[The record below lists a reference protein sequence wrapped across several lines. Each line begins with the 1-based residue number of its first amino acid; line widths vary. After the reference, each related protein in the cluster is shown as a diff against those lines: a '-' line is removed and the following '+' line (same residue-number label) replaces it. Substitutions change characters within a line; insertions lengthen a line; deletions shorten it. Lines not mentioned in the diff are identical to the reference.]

1 MSGSI
6 FSIGLS
12 GLNAARLA
20 LSTTSHNIANA
31 ATPGYSRQEIV
42 QSEAMPQSSGAG
54 FIGSGVEVDTVKR
67 LYNQFLETQRLNAQ
81 TQQSY
86 LDAYH
91 TQAAQIDNMLADPT
105 SGLSPSLQSFFSGL
119 ADVSSNPAS
128 VPSRQSLLSGAE
140 AMDSRFAALQTR
152 FEDLRSGVASQI
164 GSTVDHIN
172 TLAQAIADVSGQM
185 VAVASSDEKPANDL
199 FDQRGQLVSELNKLV
214 RVTTVTQGDGTFN
227 VFVGSGQSLVVGRN
241 VMTLSA
247 SPSADD
253 PSSTS
258 VNLQVGA
265 ISVPMPPEVFQGGEL
280 GGLLA
285 FRDGMLNDAQNAF
298 GRVALALAMTFNDQH
313 RLGQDLQGSLG
324 GDFFVEPAPVIHS
337 RTTNTGDG
345 VLSATISDVTAVT
358 ASDYRLTYSGGNYT
372 ITRLSDDQR
381 GTYATLPQT
390 VDGIDIDIASGTILD
405 GDGYLIQPTRY
416 AARDI
421 AVAIKDTNLV
431 AAAAPV
437 RTGAATTNTG
447 NGKITAGVVS
457 DVTAMPLPGTVTLT
471 YTQATNEFA
480 VTGSASSPGPF
491 AYTSGASIAFDG
503 MSLAISGTPADGD
516 TFTITNNTAGVADNR
531 NALLLGRLQTT
542 NIINGGSANYQA
554 AFSQVVSNVGNA
566 TREIQVQL
574 EAQDT
579 LTRQTVEAEQSFS
592 GVNLDEE
599 AAQLIRNQQAY
610 QASAKVLQIAS
621 SLFQSVLELG

>member
-1 MSGSI
+1 
-6 FSIGLS
+6 
-12 GLNAARLA
+12 
-20 LSTTSHNIANA
+20 
-31 ATPGYSRQEIV
+31 
-42 QSEAMPQSSGAG
+42 
-54 FIGSGVEVDTVKR
+54 
-67 LYNQFLETQRLNAQ
+67 
-81 TQQSY
+81 
-86 LDAYH
+86 
-91 TQAAQIDNMLADPT
+91 
-105 SGLSPSLQSFFSGL
+105 
-119 ADVSSNPAS
+119 
-128 VPSRQSLLSGAE
+128 
-140 AMDSRFAALQTR
+140 
-152 FEDLRSGVASQI
+152 
-164 GSTVDHIN
+164 
-172 TLAQAIADVSGQM
+172 
-185 VAVASSDEKPANDL
+185 
-199 FDQRGQLVSELNKLV
+199 
-214 RVTTVTQGDGTFN
+214 
-227 VFVGSGQSLVVGRN
+227 
-241 VMTLSA
+241 
-247 SPSADD
+247 
-253 PSSTS
+253 
-258 VNLQVGA
+258 
-265 ISVPMPPEVFQGGEL
+265 
-280 GGLLA
+280 
-285 FRDGMLNDAQNAF
+285 
-298 GRVALALAMTFNDQH
+298 
-313 RLGQDLQGSLG
+313 
-324 GDFFVEPAPVIHS
+324 
-337 RTTNTGDG
+337 
-345 VLSATISDVTAVT
+345 VT

-471 YTQATNEFA
+471 YAQATNEFS

-503 MSLAISGTPADGD
+503 MSFAISGTPADGD

>member
-31 ATPGYSRQEIV
+31 ATPGYTKQEIV
-42 QSEAMPQSSGAG
+42 QSNAMPQSTGAG
-54 FIGSGVEVDTVKR
+54 FIGNGVNVDTVKR

-91 TQAAQIDNMLADPT
+91 TQASQIDNILADPT
-105 SGLSPSLQSFFSGL
+105 SGLSPALQSFFSGL
-119 ADVSSNPAS
+119 ADVSSNPSS

-140 AMDSRFAALQTR
+140 AMDSRFQALQTR
-152 FEDLRSGVASQI
+152 FEDLRRGVASQI

-172 TLAQAIADVSGQM
+172 TLAKAIADVSAQM
-185 VAVASSDEKPANDL
+185 VAVSSSNEKPANDL

-214 RVTTVTQGDGTFN
+214 RVTTVTQDDGTFN
-227 VFVGSGQSLVVGRN
+227 VFIGSGQSLVVGQN
-241 VMTLSA
+241 TMTLSA
-247 SPSADD
+247 TPSADD
-253 PSSTS
+253 PSATQ
-258 VNLQVGA
+258 VNLQVGT

-285 FRDGMLNDAQNAF
+285 FRDGMLTDAQNAF
-298 GRVALALAMTFNDQH
+298 GRVALALAMSFNDQH
-313 RLGQDLQGSLG
+313 RLGQDLQGALG
-324 GDFFVEPAPVIHS
+324 GDFFVAPTPIVNA
-337 RTTNTGDG
+337 RTTNTGDA
-345 VLSATISDVTAVT
+345 VLNPSISDVTAVT
-358 ASDYRLTYSGGNYT
+358 ASDYRLTYSGGVYS

-381 GTYATLPQT
+381 SSYASLPQT
-390 VDGIDIDIASGTILD
+390 VDGLTIDIASGAMAD
-405 GDGYLIQPTRY
+405 GDGFLIQPTRY

-421 AVAIKDTNLV
+421 AVAIKDTNLI
-431 AAAAPV
+431 AAAVPV
-437 RTGAATTNTG
+437 RAGAATTNTG

-457 DVTAMPLPGTVTLT
+457 DVSGLPLPSDVTLT
-471 YTQATNEFA
+471 YAQATNEFTVSGA
-480 VTGSASSPGPF
+480 TPAAGPF
-491 AYTSGASIAFDG
+491 AYTPGADITFNG
-503 MSLAISGTPADGD
+503 MTFAISGTPAEGD
-516 TFTITNNTAGVADNR
+516 TFTITNNTAGVSDNR

-542 NIINGGSANYQA
+542 NIINGRSANYQS
-554 AFSQVVSNVGNA
+554 AFSQVVSNVGNS
-566 TREIQVQL
+566 TREIKVQL
-574 EAQDT
+574 DAQDT
-579 LTRQTVEAEQSFS
+579 LTQQTVEAEQSFS

-610 QASAKVLQIAS
+610 QASAKVLQIAT